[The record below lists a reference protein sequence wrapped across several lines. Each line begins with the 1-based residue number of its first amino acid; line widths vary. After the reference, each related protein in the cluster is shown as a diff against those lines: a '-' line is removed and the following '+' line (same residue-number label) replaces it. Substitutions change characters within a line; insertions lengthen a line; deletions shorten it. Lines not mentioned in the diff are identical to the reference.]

1 MQVSE
6 QAKAASLPA
15 LPSTTLHE
23 GDGHAPWLHFV
34 DVLNMHALSSVA
46 RHQLTEQ
53 NATNQIE
60 RTPA

>member
-15 LPSTTLHE
+15 LPSKTLHE
-23 GDGHAPWLHFV
+23 VDARGPSLYFV
-34 DVLNMHALSSVA
+34 GVLNMHALSSVA